1 MHVRCIVVCNQHVA
15 VVEPEEENT
24 EDQSQSIIHIDDAIN
39 DLMDYAMEGTCR
51 PLKVYIHY
59 WDGIIHMGD

>member
-1 MHVRCIVVCNQHVA
+1 MHCVVCNHHVC
-15 VVEPEEENT
+15 VTFIEPEDEST

-51 PLKVYIHY
+51 PLKVCIR
-59 WDGIIHMGD
+59 GI

>member
-1 MHVRCIVVCNQHVA
+1 MCVTFI
-15 VVEPEEENT
+15 EPEDEST

-51 PLKVYIHY
+51 PLKVCIC
-59 WDGIIHMGD
+59 GM